1 MKNLMKQIGLLFAI
15 VLLLGM
21 NSARAAES
29 VVPSTGADPYGLD
42 DLKGIQ
48 MSYRTVADLP
58 HNEYVEVKVQ
68 NGLILL
74 AAQEKSGKKKSKGRK
89 ISDEE
94 IRKVA
99 GYYQKIDFLSE
110 TEPASPEMTDS
121 TAPTQE
127 EKTHQLEYGY
137 GDQSRQRTNPHF
149 QQPEYAELLA
159 WYEERI
165 KEFLAQAYP
174 NQTIQ

>member
-1 MKNLMKQIGLLFAI
+1 MKNLIKQIWVLSAAI
-15 VLLLGM
+15 LLLGVNLAM
-21 NSARAAES
+21 AEEPAA
-29 VVPSTGADPYGLD
+29 PAGADPYGLD
-42 DLKGIQ
+42 DPKGIQ

-94 IRKVA
+94 IREVA
-99 GYYQKIDFLSE
+99 GYYQKIDFLNE
-110 TEPASPEMTDS
+110 AAPDPEAADS
-121 TAPTQE
+121 TAQMQE
-127 EKTHQLEYGY
+127 EKTRQLEYAY
-137 GDQSRQRTNPHF
+137 GDQSRQRINPDF

-165 KEFLAQAYP
+165 KEFLAEAYP
-174 NQTIQ
+174 NQ